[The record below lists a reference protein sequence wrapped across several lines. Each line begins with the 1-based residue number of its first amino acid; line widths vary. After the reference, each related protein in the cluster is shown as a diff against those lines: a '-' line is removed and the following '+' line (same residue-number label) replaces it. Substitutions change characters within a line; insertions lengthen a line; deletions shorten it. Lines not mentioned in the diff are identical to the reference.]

1 MTAAL
6 NLSLILLV
14 VVVIAAVIAT
24 TIYLVKFLMELCLLT
39 KNLNDTTDIVKKE
52 LNPLLSELT
61 EAFHNVYIV
70 AKDAGKQISTIKKV
84 ISTILGFVSVFA
96 GKFKF
101 LSGSFMKGFMSAFN
115 LFRRK

>member
-61 EAFHNVYIV
+61 EH
-70 AKDAGKQISTIKKV
+70 TIANEIEPPKEV
-84 ISTILGFVSVFA
+84 L
-96 GKFKF
+96 
-101 LSGSFMKGFMSAFN
+101 
-115 LFRRK
+115 RKEFQQD

>member
-61 EAFHNVYIV
+61 EAIHNVNIV
-70 AKDAGKQISTIKKV
+70 AKDAGKQINTIKKV